1 MKFRKLLFNLRTIVQ
16 TLRLLLLFLPLV
28 SFGQTEY
35 YVSAKGGL
43 NVREAPNSKKVA
55 TLLYGEIVRIV
66 SKTGEKLIIND
77 TDEKTGMTKAIEG
90 EWVEI
95 IAERIVDY
103 DYKMMTDVFEKVKG
117 YVFDGF
123 LKQPTFSDYIK
134 KDYTP
139 ISTLKYDENSCRT
152 YKSGV
157 PFTGIAYKIKYGPA
171 SKFASRQ
178 TSPSYIVDYGRFG
191 EFISPIII
199 KIAEYK
205 NGVLNG
211 KQKVIDPLNDLTRE
225 KIVLFNSENGDG
237 DKIIMKY
244 SNFEIQYGDLQIY
257 IRPTG
262 VEFFDSSGL
271 PASNFIAN
279 FSDDEESLFKL
290 FQEDF
295 KNKYLQITFN
305 EEYVREAGE
314 YSHFENDYNRK
325 YSNYIDEECYMF
337 KKPISVEIIEN
348 LVDGKFELIKEP
360 IVYNEYTF
368 EITDLSNSGKISS
381 AYYTLWIDWNKDGNF
396 SPELGGWDKSVVLQR
411 RKEDFEGEKWKVVET
426 MEIVESPKFSIV
438 VYKNGEVFQNIK
450 TPFDMQVDIPFDRRF
465 FTVEDVN
472 FDGYEDFY
480 FTDYMGMVNIS
491 FIIYLYNSTSEK
503 FEINEDY
510 RSITSPRFDIDH
522 QIIKSFT
529 RGNAAYHESE
539 IYIVLNDKLTRISK
553 TIDDVGSNEYKYII
567 YDGEKEVA
575 VNESLRKVKLNI
587 AFFKTQ
593 KFNVIIDLLDNSN
606 YRYASWSASKNL
618 RNTPDLILKN
628 GVKQETENEISYKF
642 KKGEFSYV
650 CIFNKLTSDG
660 QLKVFQNKKEL
671 VKQEASVFIVPN
683 EVKPYEGNKHK
694 ITLDIKNNL
703 KD

>member
-1 MKFRKLLFNLRTIVQ
+1 MKKIILITMLMSAVFAQSDCNKDNWQEYYNSEGRDMTECDLSEADLRGADLSDARLSGVDLRGANLLGLTGADLKGADLTGADLYGANLYGANLEEADLTGADLRGADFTHAGPRGTDFTGADLTGANLTNANLIGANLIRANLTGANLRGSN
-16 TLRLLLLFLPLV
+16 LSMADLSRANL
-28 SFGQTEY
+28 
-35 YVSAKGGL
+35 
-43 NVREAPNSKKVA
+43 
-55 TLLYGEIVRIV
+55 
-66 SKTGEKLIIND
+66 
-77 TDEKTGMTKAIEG
+77 EG
-90 EWVEI
+90 V
-95 IAERIVDY
+95 
-103 DYKMMTDVFEKVKG
+103 
-117 YVFDGF
+117 
-123 LKQPTFSDYIK
+123 
-134 KDYTP
+134 
-139 ISTLKYDENSCRT
+139 ISSMIR
-152 YKSGV
+152 GV
-157 PFTGIAYKIKYGPA
+157 P
-171 SKFASRQ
+171 
-178 TSPSYIVDYGRFG
+178 D
-191 EFISPIII
+191 
-199 KIAEYK
+199 
-205 NGVLNG
+205 N
-211 KQKVIDPLNDLTRE
+211 
-225 KIVLFNSENGDG
+225 
-237 DKIIMKY
+237 
-244 SNFEIQYGDLQIY
+244 
-257 IRPTG
+257 
-262 VEFFDSSGL
+262 L
-271 PASNFIAN
+271 PEGWS
-279 FSDDEESLFKL
+279 
-290 FQEDF
+290 
-295 KNKYLQITFN
+295 
-305 EEYVREAGE
+305 
-314 YSHFENDYNRK
+314 
-325 YSNYIDEECYMF
+325 
-337 KKPISVEIIEN
+337 

-368 EITDLSNSGKISS
+368 EITDLSNSGKIPS

-396 SPELGGWDKSVVLQR
+396 SPEWGGWDKSVALQE
-411 RKEDFEGEKWKVVET
+411 RKDDFEGEKWKIVET

-553 TIDDVGSNEYKYII
+553 IIDDVGSNEYKYII

-618 RNTPDLILKN
+618 RNTPDLILNN

>member
-1 MKFRKLLFNLRTIVQ
+1 MLMSAVFAQSDKD
-16 TLRLLLLFLPLV
+16 PLV
-28 SFGQTEY
+28 LMGDAQAIIKDINSVFSEPMT
-35 YVSAKGGL
+35 AKEAFERVEGSGTIFL
-43 NVREAPNSKKVA
+43 NKMRIELYETLKISDLANFNIIGNGA
-55 TLLYGEIVRIV
+55 TLV
-66 SKTGEKLIIND
+66 
-77 TDEKTGMTKAIEG
+77 A
-90 EWVEI
+90 
-95 IAERIVDY
+95 
-103 DYKMMTDVFEKVKG
+103 
-117 YVFDGF
+117 
-123 LKQPTFSDYIK
+123 
-134 KDYTP
+134 
-139 ISTLKYDENSCRT
+139 
-152 YKSGV
+152 
-157 PFTGIAYKIKYGPA
+157 KI
-171 SKFASRQ
+171 
-178 TSPSYIVDYGRFG
+178 DM
-191 EFISPIII
+191 PIII
-199 KIAEYK
+199 FRDVMNVSIHGLKVVHEIGANCSQNCIEFYNSSNIRIDKCDFDGSGFIGLALNKTVSATIKNNRFYNCTFGIAAWNSRLITVKDNSFSE
-205 NGVLNG
+205 NRN
-211 KQKVIDPLNDLTRE
+211 QDIMTNDLSQYNNDW
-225 KIVLFNSENGDG
+225 KAENIFG
-237 DKIIMKY
+237 
-244 SNFEIQYGDLQIY
+244 
-257 IRPTG
+257 
-262 VEFFDSSGL
+262 
-271 PASNFIAN
+271 A
-279 FSDDEESLFKL
+279 
-290 FQEDF
+290 
-295 KNKYLQITFN
+295 
-305 EEYVREAGE
+305 
-314 YSHFENDYNRK
+314 
-325 YSNYIDEECYMF
+325 
-337 KKPISVEIIEN
+337 
-348 LVDGKFELIKEP
+348 LVDYSAIKGFSSNKKTNIEVGKEP

-368 EITDLSNSGKISS
+368 EITDLSNSGKFSS

-396 SPELGGWDKSVVLQR
+396 SPEWGDWDKSVVLQE
-411 RKEDFEGEKWKVVET
+411 RKDDFEGEKWKIVET

-450 TPFDMQVDIPFDRRF
+450 TPFDMEIDIPFASRF

-553 TIDDVGSNEYKYII
+553 IIDDVRSNEYEYII

-575 VNESLRKVKLNI
+575 VNESLSKVKLNI

>member
-1 MKFRKLLFNLRTIVQ
+1 MKKIILITMLMSAVFAQSDCNKDNWQ
-16 TLRLLLLFLPLV
+16 
-28 SFGQTEY
+28 EY
-35 YVSAKGGL
+35 YNSEGRDMTECDLSEADLRGADLSDARLSGVDLRGANLLGLTGADLKGADLTG
-43 NVREAPNSKKVA
+43 AD
-55 TLLYGEIVRIV
+55 LYGANLYGANLEEADL
-66 SKTGEKLIIND
+66 TGADLRGADFTHAGPRGTDFTGADLTGANLTRANLIGANL
-77 TDEKTGMTKAIEG
+77 TRANLTGANLSPANLTGSNLSMADLSRANLEG
-90 EWVEI
+90 V
-95 IAERIVDY
+95 
-103 DYKMMTDVFEKVKG
+103 
-117 YVFDGF
+117 
-123 LKQPTFSDYIK
+123 
-134 KDYTP
+134 
-139 ISTLKYDENSCRT
+139 ISSMIR
-152 YKSGV
+152 GV
-157 PFTGIAYKIKYGPA
+157 P
-171 SKFASRQ
+171 
-178 TSPSYIVDYGRFG
+178 D
-191 EFISPIII
+191 
-199 KIAEYK
+199 
-205 NGVLNG
+205 N
-211 KQKVIDPLNDLTRE
+211 
-225 KIVLFNSENGDG
+225 
-237 DKIIMKY
+237 
-244 SNFEIQYGDLQIY
+244 
-257 IRPTG
+257 
-262 VEFFDSSGL
+262 L
-271 PASNFIAN
+271 PEGWS
-279 FSDDEESLFKL
+279 
-290 FQEDF
+290 
-295 KNKYLQITFN
+295 
-305 EEYVREAGE
+305 
-314 YSHFENDYNRK
+314 
-325 YSNYIDEECYMF
+325 
-337 KKPISVEIIEN
+337 

-368 EITDLSNSGKISS
+368 EITDLSNSGKIPS

-396 SPELGGWDKSVVLQR
+396 SPEWGGWDKSVALQE
-411 RKEDFEGEKWKVVET
+411 RKDDFEGEKWKIVET

-553 TIDDVGSNEYKYII
+553 IIDDVGSNEYKYII

-618 RNTPDLILKN
+618 RNTPDLILNN

>member
-1 MKFRKLLFNLRTIVQ
+1 MKKIILITMLMSAVFAQSDCNKDNWQ
-16 TLRLLLLFLPLV
+16 
-28 SFGQTEY
+28 EY
-35 YVSAKGGL
+35 YNSEGRDMTECDLSEADL
-43 NVREAPNSKKVA
+43 READLSDARLSGVDLRGANLLGLTGADLKGADLTGADLSGA
-55 TLLYGEIVRIV
+55 NLYGANLEEADL
-66 SKTGEKLIIND
+66 TGADLRGADFTHAGPRGTDFTGADLTGANLTRANLIGANL
-77 TDEKTGMTKAIEG
+77 TRANLTGANLTGSNLSMADLSRANLEG
-90 EWVEI
+90 V
-95 IAERIVDY
+95 
-103 DYKMMTDVFEKVKG
+103 
-117 YVFDGF
+117 
-123 LKQPTFSDYIK
+123 
-134 KDYTP
+134 
-139 ISTLKYDENSCRT
+139 ISSMIR
-152 YKSGV
+152 GV
-157 PFTGIAYKIKYGPA
+157 P
-171 SKFASRQ
+171 
-178 TSPSYIVDYGRFG
+178 D
-191 EFISPIII
+191 
-199 KIAEYK
+199 
-205 NGVLNG
+205 N
-211 KQKVIDPLNDLTRE
+211 
-225 KIVLFNSENGDG
+225 
-237 DKIIMKY
+237 
-244 SNFEIQYGDLQIY
+244 
-257 IRPTG
+257 
-262 VEFFDSSGL
+262 L
-271 PASNFIAN
+271 PEGWS
-279 FSDDEESLFKL
+279 
-290 FQEDF
+290 
-295 KNKYLQITFN
+295 
-305 EEYVREAGE
+305 
-314 YSHFENDYNRK
+314 
-325 YSNYIDEECYMF
+325 
-337 KKPISVEIIEN
+337 

-368 EITDLSNSGKISS
+368 EITDLSNSGKIPS

-396 SPELGGWDKSVVLQR
+396 SPEWGGWDKSVALQE
-411 RKEDFEGEKWKVVET
+411 RKDDFEGEKWKIVET

-553 TIDDVGSNEYKYII
+553 IIDDVGSNEYKYII

-593 KFNVIIDLLDNSN
+593 KFNVIIDLIDNSN

-618 RNTPDLILKN
+618 RNTPDLILNN

>member
-1 MKFRKLLFNLRTIVQ
+1 MKKIILITMLMSAVFAQSDCNKDNWQEYYNSEGRDMTECDLSEADLRGADLSDARLSGVDLRGANLLGLTGADLKGADLTGADLYGANLYGANLEEADLTGADLRGADFTHAGPRGADFTGADLTGANLTNANLIGANLIRANLTGANLRGSN
-16 TLRLLLLFLPLV
+16 LSMADLSRANL
-28 SFGQTEY
+28 
-35 YVSAKGGL
+35 
-43 NVREAPNSKKVA
+43 
-55 TLLYGEIVRIV
+55 
-66 SKTGEKLIIND
+66 
-77 TDEKTGMTKAIEG
+77 EG
-90 EWVEI
+90 V
-95 IAERIVDY
+95 
-103 DYKMMTDVFEKVKG
+103 
-117 YVFDGF
+117 
-123 LKQPTFSDYIK
+123 
-134 KDYTP
+134 
-139 ISTLKYDENSCRT
+139 ISSMIR
-152 YKSGV
+152 GV
-157 PFTGIAYKIKYGPA
+157 P
-171 SKFASRQ
+171 
-178 TSPSYIVDYGRFG
+178 D
-191 EFISPIII
+191 
-199 KIAEYK
+199 
-205 NGVLNG
+205 N
-211 KQKVIDPLNDLTRE
+211 
-225 KIVLFNSENGDG
+225 
-237 DKIIMKY
+237 
-244 SNFEIQYGDLQIY
+244 
-257 IRPTG
+257 
-262 VEFFDSSGL
+262 L
-271 PASNFIAN
+271 PEGWS
-279 FSDDEESLFKL
+279 
-290 FQEDF
+290 
-295 KNKYLQITFN
+295 
-305 EEYVREAGE
+305 
-314 YSHFENDYNRK
+314 
-325 YSNYIDEECYMF
+325 
-337 KKPISVEIIEN
+337 

-368 EITDLSNSGKISS
+368 EITDLSNSGKIPS

-396 SPELGGWDKSVVLQR
+396 SPEWGGWDKSVALQE
-411 RKEDFEGEKWKVVET
+411 RKDDFEGEKWKIVET

-553 TIDDVGSNEYKYII
+553 SIDDVRSNEYEYII

-575 VNESLRKVKLNI
+575 VNESLSKVKLNI

>member
-1 MKFRKLLFNLRTIVQ
+1 MKKIILITMLMSAVFAQSDCNKDNWQEYYNSEGRDMTECDLSEADLRGADLSDARLSGVDLRGANLLGLTGADLKGADLTGADLSGANLYGANLEEADLTGADLRGADFTHAGPRGADFTGADLTGANLTNANLIGANLIRANLTGANLRGSN
-16 TLRLLLLFLPLV
+16 LSMADLSRANL
-28 SFGQTEY
+28 
-35 YVSAKGGL
+35 
-43 NVREAPNSKKVA
+43 
-55 TLLYGEIVRIV
+55 
-66 SKTGEKLIIND
+66 
-77 TDEKTGMTKAIEG
+77 EG
-90 EWVEI
+90 V
-95 IAERIVDY
+95 
-103 DYKMMTDVFEKVKG
+103 
-117 YVFDGF
+117 
-123 LKQPTFSDYIK
+123 
-134 KDYTP
+134 
-139 ISTLKYDENSCRT
+139 ISSMIR
-152 YKSGV
+152 GV
-157 PFTGIAYKIKYGPA
+157 P
-171 SKFASRQ
+171 
-178 TSPSYIVDYGRFG
+178 D
-191 EFISPIII
+191 
-199 KIAEYK
+199 
-205 NGVLNG
+205 N
-211 KQKVIDPLNDLTRE
+211 
-225 KIVLFNSENGDG
+225 
-237 DKIIMKY
+237 
-244 SNFEIQYGDLQIY
+244 
-257 IRPTG
+257 
-262 VEFFDSSGL
+262 L
-271 PASNFIAN
+271 PEGWS
-279 FSDDEESLFKL
+279 
-290 FQEDF
+290 
-295 KNKYLQITFN
+295 
-305 EEYVREAGE
+305 
-314 YSHFENDYNRK
+314 
-325 YSNYIDEECYMF
+325 
-337 KKPISVEIIEN
+337 

-368 EITDLSNSGKISS
+368 EITDLSNSGKIPS

-396 SPELGGWDKSVVLQR
+396 SPEWGGWDKSVALQE
-411 RKEDFEGEKWKVVET
+411 RKDDFEGEKWKIVET

-553 TIDDVGSNEYKYII
+553 IIDDVRSNEYEYII

-575 VNESLRKVKLNI
+575 VNESLSKVKLNI

>member
-1 MKFRKLLFNLRTIVQ
+1 LLGDFCVISCMK
-16 TLRLLLLFLPLV
+16 RLLTLTLSIGLAWGQALHFKNNEWNYKDGKYRDVAVISTQFGDMVVEFYPDIAPMHV
-28 SFGQTEY
+28 ESFTIL
-35 YVSAKGGL
+35 AKEGYFDGTTFHRLIPGFVIQGGD
-43 NVREAPNSKKVA
+43 PNSKDDNRMNDGTGGRAGKYFGIGRENDPDTWLIPGEFNDKLHVRG
-55 TLLYGEIVRIV
+55 TLSMARTHSIPNSASSQFLVCHAAAPQLDKQYTVFAQVIKGLEVIDKIVNANRPKKENP
-66 SKTGEKLIIND
+66 SYQGPDGDNPYEKI
-77 TDEKTGMTKAIEG
+77 EMT
-90 EWVEI
+90 V
-95 IAERIVDY
+95 
-103 DYKMMTDVFEKVKG
+103 KMMKH
-117 YVFDGF
+117 
-123 LKQPTFSDYIK
+123 
-134 KDYTP
+134 
-139 ISTLKYDENSCRT
+139 
-152 YKSGV
+152 
-157 PFTGIAYKIKYGPA
+157 
-171 SKFASRQ
+171 
-178 TSPSYIVDYGRFG
+178 
-191 EFISPIII
+191 
-199 KIAEYK
+199 
-205 NGVLNG
+205 
-211 KQKVIDPLNDLTRE
+211 
-225 KIVLFNSENGDG
+225 SE
-237 DKIIMKY
+237 
-244 SNFEIQYGDLQIY
+244 
-257 IRPTG
+257 
-262 VEFFDSSGL
+262 
-271 PASNFIAN
+271 A
-279 FSDDEESLFKL
+279 
-290 FQEDF
+290 
-295 KNKYLQITFN
+295 
-305 EEYVREAGE
+305 
-314 YSHFENDYNRK
+314 
-325 YSNYIDEECYMF
+325 
-337 KKPISVEIIEN
+337 
-348 LVDGKFELIKEP
+348 IKEP

-368 EITDLSNSGKISS
+368 EITDLSNSGKFSS

-396 SPELGGWDKSVVLQR
+396 SPEWGDWDKSVVLQE
-411 RKEDFEGEKWKVVET
+411 RKDDFEGEKWKIVET

-450 TPFDMQVDIPFDRRF
+450 TPFDMEVDIPFDRRF

-553 TIDDVGSNEYKYII
+553 IIDDVGSNEYKYII

-575 VNESLRKVKLNI
+575 VNESLRRVKLNI

>member
-1 MKFRKLLFNLRTIVQ
+1 MKKIILITMLMSAVFAQSDCNKDNWQEYYNSEGRDMTECDLSEADLRGADLSDARLSGVDLRGANLLGLTGADLKGADLTGADLSGANLYGANLEEADLTGADLRGADFTHAGPRGADFTGADLTGANLTNANLIGANLIRANLTGANLRGSN
-16 TLRLLLLFLPLV
+16 LSMADLSRANL
-28 SFGQTEY
+28 
-35 YVSAKGGL
+35 
-43 NVREAPNSKKVA
+43 
-55 TLLYGEIVRIV
+55 
-66 SKTGEKLIIND
+66 
-77 TDEKTGMTKAIEG
+77 EG
-90 EWVEI
+90 V
-95 IAERIVDY
+95 
-103 DYKMMTDVFEKVKG
+103 
-117 YVFDGF
+117 
-123 LKQPTFSDYIK
+123 
-134 KDYTP
+134 
-139 ISTLKYDENSCRT
+139 ISSMIR
-152 YKSGV
+152 GV
-157 PFTGIAYKIKYGPA
+157 P
-171 SKFASRQ
+171 
-178 TSPSYIVDYGRFG
+178 D
-191 EFISPIII
+191 
-199 KIAEYK
+199 
-205 NGVLNG
+205 N
-211 KQKVIDPLNDLTRE
+211 
-225 KIVLFNSENGDG
+225 
-237 DKIIMKY
+237 
-244 SNFEIQYGDLQIY
+244 
-257 IRPTG
+257 
-262 VEFFDSSGL
+262 L
-271 PASNFIAN
+271 PEGWS
-279 FSDDEESLFKL
+279 
-290 FQEDF
+290 
-295 KNKYLQITFN
+295 
-305 EEYVREAGE
+305 
-314 YSHFENDYNRK
+314 
-325 YSNYIDEECYMF
+325 
-337 KKPISVEIIEN
+337 

-368 EITDLSNSGKISS
+368 EITDLSNSGKIPS

-396 SPELGGWDKSVVLQR
+396 SPEWGGWDKSVALQE
-411 RKEDFEGEKWKVVET
+411 RKDDFEGEKWKIVET

-450 TPFDMQVDIPFDRRF
+450 TPFDMQEDIPFDRRF

-553 TIDDVGSNEYKYII
+553 IIDDVGSNEYKYII

-575 VNESLRKVKLNI
+575 VNESLSKVKLNI

-618 RNTPDLILKN
+618 RNTPDLILNN

>member
-1 MKFRKLLFNLRTIVQ
+1 MKKIILITMLMSAVFAQSDCNKDNWQEYYNSEGRDMTECDLSEADLRGADLSDARLSGVDLRGANLLGLTGADLKGADLTGADLSGANLYGANLEEADLTGADLRGADFTHAGPRGADFTGADFTGANLTNANLIGANLTRANLTGANLRGSN
-16 TLRLLLLFLPLV
+16 LSMADLSRANL
-28 SFGQTEY
+28 
-35 YVSAKGGL
+35 
-43 NVREAPNSKKVA
+43 
-55 TLLYGEIVRIV
+55 
-66 SKTGEKLIIND
+66 
-77 TDEKTGMTKAIEG
+77 EG
-90 EWVEI
+90 V
-95 IAERIVDY
+95 
-103 DYKMMTDVFEKVKG
+103 
-117 YVFDGF
+117 
-123 LKQPTFSDYIK
+123 
-134 KDYTP
+134 
-139 ISTLKYDENSCRT
+139 ISSMIR
-152 YKSGV
+152 GV
-157 PFTGIAYKIKYGPA
+157 P
-171 SKFASRQ
+171 
-178 TSPSYIVDYGRFG
+178 D
-191 EFISPIII
+191 
-199 KIAEYK
+199 
-205 NGVLNG
+205 N
-211 KQKVIDPLNDLTRE
+211 
-225 KIVLFNSENGDG
+225 
-237 DKIIMKY
+237 
-244 SNFEIQYGDLQIY
+244 
-257 IRPTG
+257 
-262 VEFFDSSGL
+262 L
-271 PASNFIAN
+271 PEGWS
-279 FSDDEESLFKL
+279 
-290 FQEDF
+290 
-295 KNKYLQITFN
+295 
-305 EEYVREAGE
+305 
-314 YSHFENDYNRK
+314 
-325 YSNYIDEECYMF
+325 
-337 KKPISVEIIEN
+337 

-368 EITDLSNSGKISS
+368 EITDLSNSGKIPS

-396 SPELGGWDKSVVLQR
+396 SPEWGGWDKSVALQE
-411 RKEDFEGEKWKVVET
+411 RKDDFEGEKWKIVET

-450 TPFDMQVDIPFDRRF
+450 TPFDMEVDIPFDRRF

-553 TIDDVGSNEYKYII
+553 IIDDVGSNEYKYII

>member
-1 MKFRKLLFNLRTIVQ
+1 MKKIILITMLMSAVFAQSDCNKDNWQ
-16 TLRLLLLFLPLV
+16 
-28 SFGQTEY
+28 EY
-35 YVSAKGGL
+35 YNSEGRDMTECDLSEADL
-43 NVREAPNSKKVA
+43 READLSDARLSGVDLRGANLLGLTGADLTGADLTGADLSGA
-55 TLLYGEIVRIV
+55 NLYGANLEEADL
-66 SKTGEKLIIND
+66 TGADLRGADFTHAGPRGTDFTGADLTGANLTRANLIGANL
-77 TDEKTGMTKAIEG
+77 TRANLTGANLTGSNLSMADLSRANLEG
-90 EWVEI
+90 V
-95 IAERIVDY
+95 
-103 DYKMMTDVFEKVKG
+103 
-117 YVFDGF
+117 
-123 LKQPTFSDYIK
+123 
-134 KDYTP
+134 
-139 ISTLKYDENSCRT
+139 ISSMIR
-152 YKSGV
+152 GV
-157 PFTGIAYKIKYGPA
+157 P
-171 SKFASRQ
+171 
-178 TSPSYIVDYGRFG
+178 D
-191 EFISPIII
+191 
-199 KIAEYK
+199 
-205 NGVLNG
+205 N
-211 KQKVIDPLNDLTRE
+211 
-225 KIVLFNSENGDG
+225 
-237 DKIIMKY
+237 
-244 SNFEIQYGDLQIY
+244 
-257 IRPTG
+257 
-262 VEFFDSSGL
+262 L
-271 PASNFIAN
+271 PEGWS
-279 FSDDEESLFKL
+279 
-290 FQEDF
+290 
-295 KNKYLQITFN
+295 
-305 EEYVREAGE
+305 
-314 YSHFENDYNRK
+314 
-325 YSNYIDEECYMF
+325 
-337 KKPISVEIIEN
+337 

-368 EITDLSNSGKISS
+368 EITDLSNSGKIPS

-396 SPELGGWDKSVVLQR
+396 SPEWGGWDKSVALQE
-411 RKEDFEGEKWKVVET
+411 RKDDFEGEKWKIVET

-553 TIDDVGSNEYKYII
+553 IIDDVGSNEYKYII

-593 KFNVIIDLLDNSN
+593 KFNVIIDLIDNSN

-618 RNTPDLILKN
+618 RNTPDLILNN

>member
-1 MKFRKLLFNLRTIVQ
+1 MVHEIGANCSQNCIEFYNSSNIRIDKCDFDGSGFIGLALNKT
-16 TLRLLLLFLPLV
+16 
-28 SFGQTEY
+28 
-35 YVSAKGGL
+35 VSATIKNNRFYNCTFGI
-43 NVREAPNSKKVA
+43 AAWNS
-55 TLLYGEIVRIV
+55 R
-66 SKTGEKLIIND
+66 LITVKDNSFSENRNQDIMTND
-77 TDEKTGMTKAIEG
+77 LSQYNNDWKAENIFG
-90 EWVEI
+90 
-95 IAERIVDY
+95 ALVDY
-103 DYKMMTDVFEKVKG
+103 SAIKG
-117 YVFDGF
+117 
-123 LKQPTFSDYIK
+123 FSSNK
-134 KDYTP
+134 KT
-139 ISTLKYDENSCRT
+139 N
-152 YKSGV
+152 
-157 PFTGIAYKIKYGPA
+157 
-171 SKFASRQ
+171 
-178 TSPSYIVDYGRFG
+178 
-191 EFISPIII
+191 
-199 KIAEYK
+199 
-205 NGVLNG
+205 
-211 KQKVIDPLNDLTRE
+211 
-225 KIVLFNSENGDG
+225 
-237 DKIIMKY
+237 
-244 SNFEIQYGDLQIY
+244 
-257 IRPTG
+257 
-262 VEFFDSSGL
+262 
-271 PASNFIAN
+271 
-279 FSDDEESLFKL
+279 
-290 FQEDF
+290 
-295 KNKYLQITFN
+295 
-305 EEYVREAGE
+305 
-314 YSHFENDYNRK
+314 
-325 YSNYIDEECYMF
+325 
-337 KKPISVEIIEN
+337 IE
-348 LVDGKFELIKEP
+348 VGKEP

-368 EITDLSNSGKISS
+368 EITDLSNVDSTYK
-381 AYYTLWIDWNKDGNF
+381 A
-396 SPELGGWDKSVVLQR
+396 
-411 RKEDFEGEKWKVVET
+411 EDFFKNATVYDDKAAGQAT
-426 MEIVESPKFSIV
+426 RKFSIV

-450 TPFDMQVDIPFDRRF
+450 TPFDMEVDIPFDRRF

-553 TIDDVGSNEYKYII
+553 IIDDVRSNEYEYII

-575 VNESLRKVKLNI
+575 VNESLSKVKLNI

>member
-1 MKFRKLLFNLRTIVQ
+1 MKKIILITMLMSAVFAQSDCNKDNWQEYYNSEGRDMTECDLSEADLRGADLSDARLSGVDLRGANLLGLTGADLKGADLTGADLSGANLYGANLEEADLTGADLRGADFTHAGPRGTDFTGADLTGANLTNANLIGANLIRANLTGANLRGSN
-16 TLRLLLLFLPLV
+16 LSMADLSRANL
-28 SFGQTEY
+28 
-35 YVSAKGGL
+35 
-43 NVREAPNSKKVA
+43 
-55 TLLYGEIVRIV
+55 
-66 SKTGEKLIIND
+66 
-77 TDEKTGMTKAIEG
+77 EG
-90 EWVEI
+90 V
-95 IAERIVDY
+95 
-103 DYKMMTDVFEKVKG
+103 
-117 YVFDGF
+117 
-123 LKQPTFSDYIK
+123 
-134 KDYTP
+134 
-139 ISTLKYDENSCRT
+139 ISSMIR
-152 YKSGV
+152 GV
-157 PFTGIAYKIKYGPA
+157 P
-171 SKFASRQ
+171 
-178 TSPSYIVDYGRFG
+178 D
-191 EFISPIII
+191 
-199 KIAEYK
+199 
-205 NGVLNG
+205 N
-211 KQKVIDPLNDLTRE
+211 
-225 KIVLFNSENGDG
+225 
-237 DKIIMKY
+237 
-244 SNFEIQYGDLQIY
+244 
-257 IRPTG
+257 
-262 VEFFDSSGL
+262 L
-271 PASNFIAN
+271 PEGWS
-279 FSDDEESLFKL
+279 
-290 FQEDF
+290 
-295 KNKYLQITFN
+295 
-305 EEYVREAGE
+305 
-314 YSHFENDYNRK
+314 
-325 YSNYIDEECYMF
+325 
-337 KKPISVEIIEN
+337 

-368 EITDLSNSGKISS
+368 EITDLSNSGKIPS

-396 SPELGGWDKSVVLQR
+396 SPEWGGWDKSVALQE
-411 RKEDFEGEKWKVVET
+411 RKDDFEGEKWKIVET

-553 TIDDVGSNEYKYII
+553 IIDDVGSNEYKYII

-575 VNESLRKVKLNI
+575 VNESLRRVKLNI

-618 RNTPDLILKN
+618 RNTPDLILNN

>member
-1 MKFRKLLFNLRTIVQ
+1 MKKIILITMLMSAVFAQSDCNKDNWQ
-16 TLRLLLLFLPLV
+16 
-28 SFGQTEY
+28 EY
-35 YVSAKGGL
+35 YNSEGRDMTECDLSEADLRGADLSDARLSGVDLRGANLLGLTGADLKGADLTGADL
-43 NVREAPNSKKVA
+43 SGAN
-55 TLLYGEIVRIV
+55 LYGANLEEADL
-66 SKTGEKLIIND
+66 TGADLRGADFTHAGPRGTDFTGADLTGANLTRANLIGANL
-77 TDEKTGMTKAIEG
+77 TRANLTGANLSPANLTGSNLSMADLSRANLEG
-90 EWVEI
+90 V
-95 IAERIVDY
+95 
-103 DYKMMTDVFEKVKG
+103 
-117 YVFDGF
+117 
-123 LKQPTFSDYIK
+123 
-134 KDYTP
+134 
-139 ISTLKYDENSCRT
+139 ISSMIR
-152 YKSGV
+152 GV
-157 PFTGIAYKIKYGPA
+157 P
-171 SKFASRQ
+171 
-178 TSPSYIVDYGRFG
+178 D
-191 EFISPIII
+191 
-199 KIAEYK
+199 
-205 NGVLNG
+205 N
-211 KQKVIDPLNDLTRE
+211 
-225 KIVLFNSENGDG
+225 
-237 DKIIMKY
+237 
-244 SNFEIQYGDLQIY
+244 
-257 IRPTG
+257 
-262 VEFFDSSGL
+262 L
-271 PASNFIAN
+271 PEGWS
-279 FSDDEESLFKL
+279 
-290 FQEDF
+290 
-295 KNKYLQITFN
+295 
-305 EEYVREAGE
+305 
-314 YSHFENDYNRK
+314 
-325 YSNYIDEECYMF
+325 
-337 KKPISVEIIEN
+337 

-368 EITDLSNSGKISS
+368 EITDLSNSGKIPS

-396 SPELGGWDKSVVLQR
+396 SPEWGGWDKSVALQE
-411 RKEDFEGEKWKVVET
+411 RKDDFEGEKWKIVET

-553 TIDDVGSNEYKYII
+553 IIDDVGSNEYKYII

-593 KFNVIIDLLDNSN
+593 KFNVIIDLIDNSN

-618 RNTPDLILKN
+618 RNTPDLILNN

>member
-1 MKFRKLLFNLRTIVQ
+1 MKKTAI
-16 TLRLLLLFLPLV
+16 LFLLIV
-28 SFGQTEY
+28 SINAQELEALNEQIAIVRYEGAEMNDYLTIAFSCADADAYCPDFDASEMMGVNNHPRYDFFNGNNELLGRWFEIKWVNKNIQQYAGEGSMDLFLAPADVMLSVKMLDLY
-35 YVSAKGGL
+35 SVSSKNSL
-43 NVREAPNSKKVA
+43 NVRDKPSTSGNKIGVLNFNSLVN
-55 TLLYGEIVRIV
+55 IV
-66 SKTGEKLIIND
+66 SKTGIELTIDDNDITKIISGQWV
-77 TDEKTGMTKAIEG
+77 KIESLYQG
-90 EWVEI
+90 KSTSANI
-95 IAERIVDY
+95 LS
-103 DYKMMTDVFEKVKG
+103 G
-117 YVFDGF
+117 YVFDGY
-123 LKQPTFSDYIK
+123 LSKLPTRI
-134 KDYTP
+134 TQ
-139 ISTLKYDENSCRT
+139 ENYR
-152 YKSGV
+152 
-157 PFTGIAYKIKYGPA
+157 
-171 SKFASRQ
+171 
-178 TSPSYIVDYGRFG
+178 
-191 EFISPIII
+191 
-199 KIAEYK
+199 
-205 NGVLNG
+205 
-211 KQKVIDPLNDLTRE
+211 
-225 KIVLFNSENGDG
+225 
-237 DKIIMKY
+237 
-244 SNFEIQYGDLQIY
+244 
-257 IRPTG
+257 
-262 VEFFDSSGL
+262 
-271 PASNFIAN
+271 
-279 FSDDEESLFKL
+279 
-290 FQEDF
+290 
-295 KNKYLQITFN
+295 
-305 EEYVREAGE
+305 
-314 YSHFENDYNRK
+314 
-325 YSNYIDEECYMF
+325 
-337 KKPISVEIIEN
+337 
-348 LVDGKFELIKEP
+348 EP

-368 EITDLSNSGKISS
+368 EITDLSNVDSTYK
-381 AYYTLWIDWNKDGNF
+381 A
-396 SPELGGWDKSVVLQR
+396 
-411 RKEDFEGEKWKVVET
+411 EDFFKNATVYDDKVAGQAT
-426 MEIVESPKFSIV
+426 RKFSIV

-450 TPFDMQVDIPFDRRF
+450 TPFDMEIDIPFASRF

-553 TIDDVGSNEYKYII
+553 IIDDVRSNEYEYII

-575 VNESLRKVKLNI
+575 VNESLSKVKLNI

>member
-1 MKFRKLLFNLRTIVQ
+1 MK
-16 TLRLLLLFLPLV
+16 RLLTLTLSIGLAWGQALHFKNNEWNYKDGKYRDVAVISTQFGDMVVEFYPDIAPMHV
-28 SFGQTEY
+28 ESFTIL
-35 YVSAKGGL
+35 AKEGYFDGTTFHRLIPGFVIQGGD
-43 NVREAPNSKKVA
+43 PNSKDDNRMNDGTGGRAGKYFGIGRENDPDTWLIPGEFNDKLHVRG
-55 TLLYGEIVRIV
+55 TLSMARTHSIPNSASSQFFVCHAAAPQLDKQYTVFAQVIKGLEVIDKIVNANRPKKENP
-66 SKTGEKLIIND
+66 SYQGPDGDNPYEKI
-77 TDEKTGMTKAIEG
+77 EMT
-90 EWVEI
+90 V
-95 IAERIVDY
+95 
-103 DYKMMTDVFEKVKG
+103 KMMKH
-117 YVFDGF
+117 
-123 LKQPTFSDYIK
+123 
-134 KDYTP
+134 
-139 ISTLKYDENSCRT
+139 
-152 YKSGV
+152 
-157 PFTGIAYKIKYGPA
+157 
-171 SKFASRQ
+171 
-178 TSPSYIVDYGRFG
+178 
-191 EFISPIII
+191 
-199 KIAEYK
+199 
-205 NGVLNG
+205 
-211 KQKVIDPLNDLTRE
+211 
-225 KIVLFNSENGDG
+225 SE
-237 DKIIMKY
+237 
-244 SNFEIQYGDLQIY
+244 
-257 IRPTG
+257 
-262 VEFFDSSGL
+262 
-271 PASNFIAN
+271 A
-279 FSDDEESLFKL
+279 
-290 FQEDF
+290 
-295 KNKYLQITFN
+295 
-305 EEYVREAGE
+305 
-314 YSHFENDYNRK
+314 
-325 YSNYIDEECYMF
+325 
-337 KKPISVEIIEN
+337 
-348 LVDGKFELIKEP
+348 IKEP

-368 EITDLSNSGKISS
+368 EITDLSNSGKFSS

-396 SPELGGWDKSVVLQR
+396 SPEWGDWDKSVVLQE
-411 RKEDFEGEKWKVVET
+411 RKDDFEGEKWKIVET

-450 TPFDMQVDIPFDRRF
+450 TPFDMEVDIPFDRRF

-553 TIDDVGSNEYKYII
+553 IIDDVRSNEYEYII

-575 VNESLRKVKLNI
+575 VNESLSKVKLNI

>member
-1 MKFRKLLFNLRTIVQ
+1 MKKIILITMLMSAVFAQSDCNKDNWQEYYNSEGRDMTECDLSEADLRGADLSDARLSGVDLRGANLLGLTGADLKGADLTGADLYGANLYGANLEEADLTGADLRGADFTHAGPRGADFTGADLTGANLTNANLIGANLIRANLTGANLRGSN
-16 TLRLLLLFLPLV
+16 LSMADLSRANL
-28 SFGQTEY
+28 
-35 YVSAKGGL
+35 
-43 NVREAPNSKKVA
+43 
-55 TLLYGEIVRIV
+55 
-66 SKTGEKLIIND
+66 
-77 TDEKTGMTKAIEG
+77 EG
-90 EWVEI
+90 V
-95 IAERIVDY
+95 
-103 DYKMMTDVFEKVKG
+103 
-117 YVFDGF
+117 
-123 LKQPTFSDYIK
+123 
-134 KDYTP
+134 
-139 ISTLKYDENSCRT
+139 ISSMIR
-152 YKSGV
+152 GV
-157 PFTGIAYKIKYGPA
+157 P
-171 SKFASRQ
+171 
-178 TSPSYIVDYGRFG
+178 D
-191 EFISPIII
+191 
-199 KIAEYK
+199 
-205 NGVLNG
+205 N
-211 KQKVIDPLNDLTRE
+211 
-225 KIVLFNSENGDG
+225 
-237 DKIIMKY
+237 
-244 SNFEIQYGDLQIY
+244 
-257 IRPTG
+257 
-262 VEFFDSSGL
+262 L
-271 PASNFIAN
+271 PEGWS
-279 FSDDEESLFKL
+279 
-290 FQEDF
+290 
-295 KNKYLQITFN
+295 
-305 EEYVREAGE
+305 
-314 YSHFENDYNRK
+314 
-325 YSNYIDEECYMF
+325 
-337 KKPISVEIIEN
+337 

-368 EITDLSNSGKISS
+368 EITDLSNSGKIPS

-396 SPELGGWDKSVVLQR
+396 SPEWGGWDKSVALQE
-411 RKEDFEGEKWKVVET
+411 RKDDFEGEKWKIVET

-450 TPFDMQVDIPFDRRF
+450 TPFDMQEDIPFDRRF

-553 TIDDVGSNEYKYII
+553 SIDDVRSNEYEYII

-618 RNTPDLILKN
+618 RNTPDLILNN

>member
-1 MKFRKLLFNLRTIVQ
+1 MK
-16 TLRLLLLFLPLV
+16 RLLTLTLSIGLAWGQALHFKNNEWNYKDGKYRDVAVISTQFGDMVVEFYPDIAPMHVESFTILAKEGYFDGTTFHRLIPGFLI
-28 SFGQTEY
+28 Q
-35 YVSAKGGL
+35 GGD
-43 NVREAPNSKKVA
+43 PNSKDDNRMNDGTGGRAGKYFGIGRENDPDTWLIPGEFNDKLHVRG
-55 TLLYGEIVRIV
+55 TLSMARTHSIPNSASSQFFVCHAAAPQLDKQYTVFAQVIKGLEVIDKIVNANRPKKENP
-66 SKTGEKLIIND
+66 SYQGPDGDNPYEKI
-77 TDEKTGMTKAIEG
+77 EMT
-90 EWVEI
+90 V
-95 IAERIVDY
+95 
-103 DYKMMTDVFEKVKG
+103 KMMKH
-117 YVFDGF
+117 
-123 LKQPTFSDYIK
+123 
-134 KDYTP
+134 
-139 ISTLKYDENSCRT
+139 
-152 YKSGV
+152 
-157 PFTGIAYKIKYGPA
+157 
-171 SKFASRQ
+171 
-178 TSPSYIVDYGRFG
+178 
-191 EFISPIII
+191 
-199 KIAEYK
+199 
-205 NGVLNG
+205 
-211 KQKVIDPLNDLTRE
+211 
-225 KIVLFNSENGDG
+225 SE
-237 DKIIMKY
+237 
-244 SNFEIQYGDLQIY
+244 
-257 IRPTG
+257 
-262 VEFFDSSGL
+262 
-271 PASNFIAN
+271 A
-279 FSDDEESLFKL
+279 
-290 FQEDF
+290 
-295 KNKYLQITFN
+295 
-305 EEYVREAGE
+305 
-314 YSHFENDYNRK
+314 
-325 YSNYIDEECYMF
+325 
-337 KKPISVEIIEN
+337 
-348 LVDGKFELIKEP
+348 IKEP

-368 EITDLSNSGKISS
+368 EITDLSNSGKFSS

-396 SPELGGWDKSVVLQR
+396 SPEWGDWDKSVVLQE
-411 RKEDFEGEKWKVVET
+411 RKDDFEGEKWKIVET

-450 TPFDMQVDIPFDRRF
+450 TPFDMEIDIPFASRF

-553 TIDDVGSNEYKYII
+553 IIDDVGSNEYKYII

>member
-1 MKFRKLLFNLRTIVQ
+1 MKKIILITMLMSAVFAQSDCNKDNWQEYYNSEGRDMTECDLSEADLRGADLSDARLSGVDLRGANLLGLTGADLKGADLTGADLSGANLYGANLEEADLTGADLRGADFTHAGPRGADFTGANLTNANLIGANLIRANLTGANLRGSN
-16 TLRLLLLFLPLV
+16 LSMADLSRANL
-28 SFGQTEY
+28 
-35 YVSAKGGL
+35 
-43 NVREAPNSKKVA
+43 
-55 TLLYGEIVRIV
+55 
-66 SKTGEKLIIND
+66 
-77 TDEKTGMTKAIEG
+77 EG
-90 EWVEI
+90 V
-95 IAERIVDY
+95 
-103 DYKMMTDVFEKVKG
+103 
-117 YVFDGF
+117 
-123 LKQPTFSDYIK
+123 
-134 KDYTP
+134 
-139 ISTLKYDENSCRT
+139 ISSMIR
-152 YKSGV
+152 GV
-157 PFTGIAYKIKYGPA
+157 P
-171 SKFASRQ
+171 
-178 TSPSYIVDYGRFG
+178 D
-191 EFISPIII
+191 
-199 KIAEYK
+199 
-205 NGVLNG
+205 N
-211 KQKVIDPLNDLTRE
+211 
-225 KIVLFNSENGDG
+225 
-237 DKIIMKY
+237 
-244 SNFEIQYGDLQIY
+244 
-257 IRPTG
+257 
-262 VEFFDSSGL
+262 L
-271 PASNFIAN
+271 PEGWS
-279 FSDDEESLFKL
+279 
-290 FQEDF
+290 
-295 KNKYLQITFN
+295 
-305 EEYVREAGE
+305 
-314 YSHFENDYNRK
+314 
-325 YSNYIDEECYMF
+325 
-337 KKPISVEIIEN
+337 

-368 EITDLSNSGKISS
+368 EITDLSNSGKIPS

-396 SPELGGWDKSVVLQR
+396 SPEWGGWDKSVALQE
-411 RKEDFEGEKWKVVET
+411 RKDDFEGEKWKIVET

-618 RNTPDLILKN
+618 RNTPDLILNN

>member
-1 MKFRKLLFNLRTIVQ
+1 
-16 TLRLLLLFLPLV
+16 
-28 SFGQTEY
+28 
-35 YVSAKGGL
+35 
-43 NVREAPNSKKVA
+43 
-55 TLLYGEIVRIV
+55 
-66 SKTGEKLIIND
+66 
-77 TDEKTGMTKAIEG
+77 MT
-90 EWVEI
+90 V
-95 IAERIVDY
+95 
-103 DYKMMTDVFEKVKG
+103 KMMKH
-117 YVFDGF
+117 
-123 LKQPTFSDYIK
+123 
-134 KDYTP
+134 
-139 ISTLKYDENSCRT
+139 
-152 YKSGV
+152 
-157 PFTGIAYKIKYGPA
+157 
-171 SKFASRQ
+171 
-178 TSPSYIVDYGRFG
+178 
-191 EFISPIII
+191 
-199 KIAEYK
+199 
-205 NGVLNG
+205 
-211 KQKVIDPLNDLTRE
+211 
-225 KIVLFNSENGDG
+225 SE
-237 DKIIMKY
+237 
-244 SNFEIQYGDLQIY
+244 
-257 IRPTG
+257 
-262 VEFFDSSGL
+262 
-271 PASNFIAN
+271 A
-279 FSDDEESLFKL
+279 
-290 FQEDF
+290 
-295 KNKYLQITFN
+295 
-305 EEYVREAGE
+305 
-314 YSHFENDYNRK
+314 
-325 YSNYIDEECYMF
+325 
-337 KKPISVEIIEN
+337 
-348 LVDGKFELIKEP
+348 IKEP

-368 EITDLSNSGKISS
+368 EITDLSNVDSTYK
-381 AYYTLWIDWNKDGNF
+381 A
-396 SPELGGWDKSVVLQR
+396 
-411 RKEDFEGEKWKVVET
+411 EDFFKNATVYDDKAAGQAT
-426 MEIVESPKFSIV
+426 RKFSIV

-450 TPFDMQVDIPFDRRF
+450 TPFDMEIDIPFASRF

-553 TIDDVGSNEYKYII
+553 IIDDVRSNEYEYII

-575 VNESLRKVKLNI
+575 VNESLSKVKLNI

>member
-1 MKFRKLLFNLRTIVQ
+1 MKKIILITMLMSAVFAQSDCNKDNWQEYYNSEGRDMTECDLSEADLRGADLSDARLSGVDLRGANLLGLTGADLKGADLTGADLSGANLYGANLEEADLTGADLRGADFTHAGPRGADFTGADLTGANLTNANLIGANLIRANLTGANLRGSN
-16 TLRLLLLFLPLV
+16 LSMADLSRANL
-28 SFGQTEY
+28 
-35 YVSAKGGL
+35 
-43 NVREAPNSKKVA
+43 
-55 TLLYGEIVRIV
+55 
-66 SKTGEKLIIND
+66 
-77 TDEKTGMTKAIEG
+77 EG
-90 EWVEI
+90 V
-95 IAERIVDY
+95 
-103 DYKMMTDVFEKVKG
+103 
-117 YVFDGF
+117 
-123 LKQPTFSDYIK
+123 
-134 KDYTP
+134 
-139 ISTLKYDENSCRT
+139 ISSMIR
-152 YKSGV
+152 GV
-157 PFTGIAYKIKYGPA
+157 P
-171 SKFASRQ
+171 
-178 TSPSYIVDYGRFG
+178 D
-191 EFISPIII
+191 
-199 KIAEYK
+199 
-205 NGVLNG
+205 N
-211 KQKVIDPLNDLTRE
+211 
-225 KIVLFNSENGDG
+225 
-237 DKIIMKY
+237 
-244 SNFEIQYGDLQIY
+244 
-257 IRPTG
+257 
-262 VEFFDSSGL
+262 L
-271 PASNFIAN
+271 PEGWS
-279 FSDDEESLFKL
+279 
-290 FQEDF
+290 
-295 KNKYLQITFN
+295 
-305 EEYVREAGE
+305 
-314 YSHFENDYNRK
+314 
-325 YSNYIDEECYMF
+325 
-337 KKPISVEIIEN
+337 

-368 EITDLSNSGKISS
+368 EITDLSNSGKIPS

-396 SPELGGWDKSVVLQR
+396 SPEWGGWDKSVALQE
-411 RKEDFEGEKWKVVET
+411 RKDDFEGEKWKIVET

-553 TIDDVGSNEYKYII
+553 IIDDVGSNEYKYII

-618 RNTPDLILKN
+618 RNTPDLILNN

>member
-1 MKFRKLLFNLRTIVQ
+1 MKKIILITMLMSAVFAQSDCNKDNWQEYYNSEGRDMTECDLSEADLRGADLSDARLSGVDLRGANLLGLTGADLKGADLTGADLSGANLYGANLEEADLTGADLRGADFTHAGPRGADFTGADLTGANLTNANLIGANLIRANLTGANLRGSN
-16 TLRLLLLFLPLV
+16 LSMADLSRANL
-28 SFGQTEY
+28 
-35 YVSAKGGL
+35 
-43 NVREAPNSKKVA
+43 
-55 TLLYGEIVRIV
+55 
-66 SKTGEKLIIND
+66 
-77 TDEKTGMTKAIEG
+77 EG
-90 EWVEI
+90 V
-95 IAERIVDY
+95 
-103 DYKMMTDVFEKVKG
+103 
-117 YVFDGF
+117 
-123 LKQPTFSDYIK
+123 
-134 KDYTP
+134 
-139 ISTLKYDENSCRT
+139 ISSMIR
-152 YKSGV
+152 GV
-157 PFTGIAYKIKYGPA
+157 P
-171 SKFASRQ
+171 
-178 TSPSYIVDYGRFG
+178 D
-191 EFISPIII
+191 
-199 KIAEYK
+199 
-205 NGVLNG
+205 N
-211 KQKVIDPLNDLTRE
+211 
-225 KIVLFNSENGDG
+225 
-237 DKIIMKY
+237 
-244 SNFEIQYGDLQIY
+244 
-257 IRPTG
+257 
-262 VEFFDSSGL
+262 L
-271 PASNFIAN
+271 PEGWS
-279 FSDDEESLFKL
+279 
-290 FQEDF
+290 
-295 KNKYLQITFN
+295 
-305 EEYVREAGE
+305 
-314 YSHFENDYNRK
+314 
-325 YSNYIDEECYMF
+325 
-337 KKPISVEIIEN
+337 

-368 EITDLSNSGKISS
+368 EITDLSNSGKIPS

-396 SPELGGWDKSVVLQR
+396 SPEWGGWDKSVALQE
-411 RKEDFEGEKWKVVET
+411 RKDDFEGEKWKIVET

-575 VNESLRKVKLNI
+575 VNESLSKVKLNI

-593 KFNVIIDLLDNSN
+593 KFNVIIDLIDNSN

-618 RNTPDLILKN
+618 RNTPDLILNN

>member
-1 MKFRKLLFNLRTIVQ
+1 MKKIILITMLMSAVFAQSDCNKDNWQEYYNSEGRDMTECDLSEADLRGADLSDARLSGVDLRGANLLGLTGADLKGADLTGADLSGANLYGANLEEADLTGADLRGADFTHAGPRGADFTGADLTGANLTNANLIGANLIRANLTGANLRGSN
-16 TLRLLLLFLPLV
+16 LSMADLSRANL
-28 SFGQTEY
+28 
-35 YVSAKGGL
+35 
-43 NVREAPNSKKVA
+43 
-55 TLLYGEIVRIV
+55 
-66 SKTGEKLIIND
+66 
-77 TDEKTGMTKAIEG
+77 EG
-90 EWVEI
+90 V
-95 IAERIVDY
+95 
-103 DYKMMTDVFEKVKG
+103 
-117 YVFDGF
+117 
-123 LKQPTFSDYIK
+123 
-134 KDYTP
+134 
-139 ISTLKYDENSCRT
+139 ISSMIR
-152 YKSGV
+152 GV
-157 PFTGIAYKIKYGPA
+157 P
-171 SKFASRQ
+171 
-178 TSPSYIVDYGRFG
+178 D
-191 EFISPIII
+191 
-199 KIAEYK
+199 
-205 NGVLNG
+205 N
-211 KQKVIDPLNDLTRE
+211 
-225 KIVLFNSENGDG
+225 
-237 DKIIMKY
+237 
-244 SNFEIQYGDLQIY
+244 
-257 IRPTG
+257 
-262 VEFFDSSGL
+262 L
-271 PASNFIAN
+271 PEGWS
-279 FSDDEESLFKL
+279 
-290 FQEDF
+290 
-295 KNKYLQITFN
+295 
-305 EEYVREAGE
+305 
-314 YSHFENDYNRK
+314 
-325 YSNYIDEECYMF
+325 
-337 KKPISVEIIEN
+337 

-368 EITDLSNSGKISS
+368 EITDLSNSGKIPS

-396 SPELGGWDKSVVLQR
+396 SPEWGGWDKSVALQE
-411 RKEDFEGEKWKVVET
+411 RKDDFEGEKWKIVET

-450 TPFDMQVDIPFDRRF
+450 TPFDMQEDIPFDRRF

-553 TIDDVGSNEYKYII
+553 IIDDVGSNEYKYII

-618 RNTPDLILKN
+618 RNTPDLILNN

>member
-1 MKFRKLLFNLRTIVQ
+1 MKKIILITMLMSAVFAQSDCNKDNWQEYYNSEGRDMTECDLSEADLRGADLSDARLSGVDLRGANLLGLTGADLKGADLTGADLSGANLYGANLEEADLTGADLRGADFTHAGPRGTDFTGADLTGANLTRANLIGANLTRANLTGANLRGSN
-16 TLRLLLLFLPLV
+16 LSMADLSRANL
-28 SFGQTEY
+28 
-35 YVSAKGGL
+35 
-43 NVREAPNSKKVA
+43 
-55 TLLYGEIVRIV
+55 
-66 SKTGEKLIIND
+66 
-77 TDEKTGMTKAIEG
+77 EG
-90 EWVEI
+90 V
-95 IAERIVDY
+95 
-103 DYKMMTDVFEKVKG
+103 
-117 YVFDGF
+117 
-123 LKQPTFSDYIK
+123 
-134 KDYTP
+134 
-139 ISTLKYDENSCRT
+139 ISSMIR
-152 YKSGV
+152 GV
-157 PFTGIAYKIKYGPA
+157 P
-171 SKFASRQ
+171 
-178 TSPSYIVDYGRFG
+178 D
-191 EFISPIII
+191 
-199 KIAEYK
+199 
-205 NGVLNG
+205 N
-211 KQKVIDPLNDLTRE
+211 
-225 KIVLFNSENGDG
+225 
-237 DKIIMKY
+237 
-244 SNFEIQYGDLQIY
+244 
-257 IRPTG
+257 
-262 VEFFDSSGL
+262 L
-271 PASNFIAN
+271 PEGWS
-279 FSDDEESLFKL
+279 
-290 FQEDF
+290 
-295 KNKYLQITFN
+295 
-305 EEYVREAGE
+305 
-314 YSHFENDYNRK
+314 
-325 YSNYIDEECYMF
+325 
-337 KKPISVEIIEN
+337 

-368 EITDLSNSGKISS
+368 EITDLSNSGKIPS

-396 SPELGGWDKSVVLQR
+396 SPEWGGWDKSVALQE
-411 RKEDFEGEKWKVVET
+411 RKDDFEGEKWKIVET

-450 TPFDMQVDIPFDRRF
+450 TPFDMQEDIPFDRRF

-553 TIDDVGSNEYKYII
+553 SIDDVRSNEYEYII

-575 VNESLRKVKLNI
+575 VNESLSKVKLNI

-628 GVKQETENEISYKF
+628 GVKQETENEISYEF

>member
-1 MKFRKLLFNLRTIVQ
+1 MKKIILITMLMSAVFAQSDCNKDNWQ
-16 TLRLLLLFLPLV
+16 
-28 SFGQTEY
+28 EY
-35 YVSAKGGL
+35 YNSEGRDMTECDLSEADLRGADLSDARLSGVDLRGANLLGL
-43 NVREAPNSKKVA
+43 TGADLTGADLTGADLSGAN
-55 TLLYGEIVRIV
+55 LYGANLEEADL
-66 SKTGEKLIIND
+66 TGADLRGADFTHAGPRGTDFTGADLTGANLTRANLIGANL
-77 TDEKTGMTKAIEG
+77 TRANLTGANLTGSNLSMADLSRANLEG
-90 EWVEI
+90 V
-95 IAERIVDY
+95 
-103 DYKMMTDVFEKVKG
+103 
-117 YVFDGF
+117 
-123 LKQPTFSDYIK
+123 
-134 KDYTP
+134 
-139 ISTLKYDENSCRT
+139 ISSMIR
-152 YKSGV
+152 GV
-157 PFTGIAYKIKYGPA
+157 P
-171 SKFASRQ
+171 
-178 TSPSYIVDYGRFG
+178 D
-191 EFISPIII
+191 
-199 KIAEYK
+199 
-205 NGVLNG
+205 N
-211 KQKVIDPLNDLTRE
+211 
-225 KIVLFNSENGDG
+225 
-237 DKIIMKY
+237 
-244 SNFEIQYGDLQIY
+244 
-257 IRPTG
+257 
-262 VEFFDSSGL
+262 L
-271 PASNFIAN
+271 PEGWS
-279 FSDDEESLFKL
+279 
-290 FQEDF
+290 
-295 KNKYLQITFN
+295 
-305 EEYVREAGE
+305 
-314 YSHFENDYNRK
+314 
-325 YSNYIDEECYMF
+325 
-337 KKPISVEIIEN
+337 

-368 EITDLSNSGKISS
+368 EITDLSNSGKIPS

-396 SPELGGWDKSVVLQR
+396 SPEWGGWDKSVALQE
-411 RKEDFEGEKWKVVET
+411 RKDDFEGEKWKIVET

-553 TIDDVGSNEYKYII
+553 IIDDVGSNEYKYII

-593 KFNVIIDLLDNSN
+593 KFNVIIDLIDNSN

-618 RNTPDLILKN
+618 RNTPDLILNN